1 MTAATLLPNT
11 DCANSLGEATVNIL
25 KNAFY
30 LAKQKVELSRKA
42 YKKLIS
48 YWGWENEDKKYLKVA
63 QTFKKFSPQDLAQVE
78 PATIFCLA
86 NQNKKYAPV
95 IEKLLDISYI
105 TQQIVRELMKQQRK
119 PKPFLPE
126 KPTIWRQAKDGRRY
140 WQPGPNY
147 DQETGVILQKLMDS
161 TGKTPQQLLGEAL
174 RLELAMIEGRLVEV
188 AQNEKTE
195 ANKAETEESPFVHE
209 SSENEIDEL
218 ADNNQPIEIEN
229 CETEVNENVSSSEII
244 FNSTTQGTIEFL
256 SNELF
261 IVVENINNF
270 GRKQSKEAELLIA
283 QIIDFCNAQPVEE
296 QWNTLAS
303 ITLRN
308 SKALMVVSQRVGR
321 VPRLEATGEP
331 VRVIGYSK
339 KEHKDWFFNLSQL
352 LADAALENPEELDWV
367 DKRLRSEALL
377 IISNMTAFSAMSQN
391 V

>member
-1 MTAATLLPNT
+1 MTAATLIPNT

-42 YKKLIS
+42 YKKLIKE
-48 YWGWENEDKKYLKVA
+48 WGWENEDKKYLKVN

-105 TQQIVRELMKQQRK
+105 TQQTVRELMKQQRK

-126 KPTIWRQAKDGRRY
+126 KPTIWRQTRDGRRY

-174 RLELAMIEGRLVEV
+174 RLKLAMLEGSLIEVPR
-188 AQNEKTE
+188 NEETD
-195 ANKAETEESPFVHE
+195 ANKVETEESYVSND

-218 ADNNQPIEIEN
+218 ALYNQPVVEINN

-244 FNSTTQGTIEFL
+244 NSTTTQETVEFL
-256 SNELF
+256 SSELF

-270 GRKQSKEAELLIA
+270 SRKQSKEAELLIA
-283 QIIDFCNAQPVEE
+283 QIIDFCNAQQAEE
-296 QWNTLAS
+296 QWDTLAS

-308 SKALMVVSQRVGR
+308 SKALMVV
-321 VPRLEATGEP
+321 
-331 VRVIGYSK
+331 IGYSK
-339 KEHKDWFFNLSQL
+339 KEHKNWFFNLSQL

-377 IISNMTAFSAMSQN
+377 IISNKTSFSVTSQN

>member
-42 YKKLIS
+42 YKKLIKE
-48 YWGWENEDKKYLKVA
+48 WGWENEDKKYLKVN

-95 IEKLLDISYI
+95 IEELLDISHI
-105 TQQIVRELMKQQRK
+105 TQQTVRELMKQQRK

-126 KPTIWRQAKDGRRY
+126 KPTIWRQTRDGRRY

-147 DQETGVILQKLMDS
+147 DQETGVILQKLMES
-161 TGKTPQQLLGEAL
+161 TGKTPQQLLGEAV

-188 AQNEKTE
+188 PQNEKTE
-195 ANKAETEESPFVHE
+195 ANKAETEESSFVYE
-209 SSENEIDEL
+209 SSENEISEL
-218 ADNNQPIEIEN
+218 ALAENNQPIEIEN
-229 CETEVNENVSSSEII
+229 CETQVNENVSSSEVIS
-244 FNSTTQGTIEFL
+244 NPTTIQGTLEFL

-261 IVVENINNF
+261 NVVENINHF
-270 GRKQSKEAELLIA
+270 GRKEVKEAEKLIA

-308 SKALMVVSQRVGR
+308 SKALMVV
-321 VPRLEATGEP
+321 
-331 VRVIGYSK
+331 IGYSK

-352 LADAALENPEELDWV
+352 LADAALENPQELDWV
-367 DKRLRSEALL
+367 DKRLRSDALL
-377 IISNMTAFSAMSQN
+377 VISNKTALS
-391 V
+391 

>member
-1 MTAATLLPNT
+1 MTAAILLPNT
-11 DCANSLGEATVNIL
+11 NCANSLGEATVNIL

-42 YKKLIS
+42 YKKLIKE
-48 YWGWENEDKKYLKVA
+48 WGWENEDKKYLKVA

-86 NQNKKYAPV
+86 NQNKKYALV
-95 IEKLLDISYI
+95 IEKLLDISDI
-105 TQQIVRELMKQQRK
+105 TQQTVRELMRQQRK
-119 PKPFLPE
+119 PKQFLPE
-126 KPTIWRQAKDGRRY
+126 KPTIWRQTADGRRY

-161 TGKTPQQLLGEAL
+161 TGKTPQQLLGEAV

-188 AQNEKTE
+188 PQNEE
-195 ANKAETEESPFVHE
+195 IDANKVETEESSFVYE

-244 FNSTTQGTIEFL
+244 NPTTIQETVDFL
-256 SNELF
+256 SCELF

-270 GRKQSKEAELLIA
+270 SRKQSKEAEQLIA

-308 SKALMVVSQRVGR
+308 SKALMVV
-321 VPRLEATGEP
+321 
-331 VRVIGYSK
+331 IGYSK

-352 LADAALENPEELDWV
+352 LADAALENPEELGWV

-377 IISNMTAFSAMSQN
+377 IISNKTAFS
-391 V
+391 

>member
-1 MTAATLLPNT
+1 MAAATLLPNT

-25 KNAFY
+25 ENAFY

-48 YWGWENEDKKYLKVA
+48 YWGWENEDKKYLKVN
-63 QTFKKFSPQDLAQVE
+63 QTFKKFSPEDLAQVE

-95 IEKLLDISYI
+95 IEKLLDRRDI
-105 TQQIVRELMKQQRK
+105 TQQVVRELMKQQRK

-126 KPTIWRQAKDGRRY
+126 KPTIWRQTTDGRRY

-161 TGKTPQQLLGEAL
+161 TGKTPQQLLGEAV
-174 RLELAMIEGRLVEV
+174 RLKLAMLEGSLVEV
-188 AQNEKTE
+188 PRNEE
-195 ANKAETEESPFVHE
+195 IDVNKVETEESSFVHE
-209 SSENEIDEL
+209 SSESEIGEL
-218 ADNNQPIEIEN
+218 AENNQPSAEIDR
-229 CETEVNENVSSSEII
+229 CETEVNENVSSSETIS
-244 FNSTTQGTIEFL
+244 NPTTTQETVEFL

-261 IVVENINNF
+261 NVVENINHF
-270 GRKQSKEAELLIA
+270 GRKEVKEAEKLIA

-296 QWNTLAS
+296 QWNTLAL

-308 SKALMVVSQRVGR
+308 SKALMVV
-321 VPRLEATGEP
+321 
-331 VRVIGYSK
+331 IGYSK
-339 KEHKDWFFNLSQL
+339 KEHKDWLLNLPRL
-352 LADAALENPEELDWV
+352 LANAVLENPEELDWV
-367 DKRLRSEALL
+367 DKKLRSEALF
-377 IISNMTAFSAMSQN
+377 IISNMTAFSATSQN